1 MSYLIYLRK
10 SRADLEAEAHGEGE
24 TLARHKEALTALARR
39 QHLTIGAIYSEV
51 CSGETIASRPQ
62 MQRLLSE
69 VEQGVWEGVLVMEVE
84 RLARGD
90 TIDQGIVA
98 QAFKFSDTKIVTP
111 TKTYDPNNEFDE
123 EYFEFGLFMSRR
135 EYKTINRRLQR
146 GRLASVQEGKYV
158 ASRPP
163 YGYRKVKL
171 EHEKGYTLEPV
182 PEEAAVVQMIFDLC
196 VNGEDGERFGG
207 AKICR
212 RLNQLHIP
220 PNKGEIWVPSS
231 VYDIL
236 RNPIYNGKIR
246 WNWRPVNKSTQN
258 GKITASR
265 PRNTADNYTLV
276 EGRHEA
282 IVSDALFQRA
292 QELVNH
298 EPMPRVRGDKAI
310 KNPLAGLVVCEKCGR
325 KMIRRREKTGSDYL
339 LCAVPSCSNVA
350 SRLDLVEKRIIESLK
365 KWVSDYSLKSEAIL
379 QGQNHSRQTI
389 EAAIQNLEKEA
400 AEVEKQMN
408 RLYDLLERGVYDDD
422 TFIRRSAVLK
432 EKSERL
438 QTQKLE
444 LERQIQEIERGKEVN
459 DTVIPRMKYVIEIYN
474 NLWSVQEK
482 NELLKEVL
490 EKVTYRKEK
499 SASYRGVDPEDFE
512 ITIYPRMPKQ

>member
-1 MSYLIYLRK
+1 M
-10 SRADLEAEAHGEGE
+10 
-24 TLARHKEALTALARR
+24 
-39 QHLTIGAIYSEV
+39 
-51 CSGETIASRPQ
+51 
-62 MQRLLSE
+62 
-69 VEQGVWEGVLVMEVE
+69 
-84 RLARGD
+84 
-90 TIDQGIVA
+90 
-98 QAFKFSDTKIVTP
+98 
-111 TKTYDPNNEFDE
+111 
-123 EYFEFGLFMSRR
+123 
-135 EYKTINRRLQR
+135 
-146 GRLASVQEGKYV
+146 
-158 ASRPP
+158 
-163 YGYRKVKL
+163 
-171 EHEKGYTLEPV
+171 
-182 PEEAAVVQMIFDLC
+182 
-196 VNGEDGERFGG
+196 
-207 AKICR
+207 
-212 RLNQLHIP
+212 
-220 PNKGEIWVPSS
+220 
-231 VYDIL
+231 
-236 RNPIYNGKIR
+236 
-246 WNWRPVNKSTQN
+246 NKSTQN